1 MAEQSPAERTVERVL
16 AAASWEQRIHRIRL
30 IPQNHGIAEQSG
42 IYAAIARRQYLPYL
56 SPDFAYVHPDA
67 FYDPAH
73 FHRCYA
79 DAQTAT
85 NGFADVTPAQLATMI
100 AQRPH
105 TLLVFRTIIGLT
117 KGEFAHATELYAAAV
132 GLPPLTP
139 NKVDSMERRGT
150 ATSAV
155 QAQVAA
161 ETIGR
166 IVDGT
171 LFGKP
176 PGDLRTK
183 QDKPDTEFGWRTV
196 RDLDTHG
203 APYWMLLHQRHYGGA
218 FRQLL
223 DATSTKRGDAIE
235 DSVADMFADAGIDF
249 VRTGATNQA
258 EIARRFEIHVA
269 PAPDFVVYERHGD
282 TETVR
287 AMLEC
292 KTTNDGGTAR
302 DKAPRFKNLRE
313 ECTRL
318 GGVPLFA
325 VLGGMGWSRVNDTL
339 GPVVRDTDGRVFS
352 LANLTDMLDVTPLP
366 TLVKHPD

>member
-1 MAEQSPAERTVERVL
+1 LAERTSAERSIEGVL
-16 AAASWEQRIHRIRL
+16 AASSWEQRIHRIRL

-56 SPDFAYVHPDA
+56 SPDFAYVYSEA

-73 FHRCYA
+73 FERCYT
-79 DAQTAT
+79 DAQAAT
-85 NGFADVTPAQLATMI
+85 TGFTRVTPTQLAMVI
-100 AQRPH
+100 AQQPH
-105 TLLVFRTIIGLT
+105 TLLVFRTITGLT
-117 KGEFAHATELYAAAV
+117 KGEFAHATELYAASV
-132 GLPPLTP
+132 GMHSLSA

-150 ATSAV
+150 ATSAA

-161 ETIGR
+161 ETVCRIIDGR
-166 IVDGT
+166 

-183 QDKPDTEFGWRTV
+183 QAKPDTLRGWRTV
-196 RDLDTHG
+196 RDLNRHG
-203 APYWMLLHQRHYGGA
+203 VPYWMLLHQRHYGGA

-223 DATSTKRGDAIE
+223 DATSTRRGDVIE
-235 DSVADMFADAGIDF
+235 DSVEDMLADAGILY

-258 EIARRFEIHVA
+258 EIAQRFEIHVA
-269 PAPDFVVYERHGD
+269 PAPDFVVYERRGD

-352 LANLTDMLDVTPLP
+352 LANLTDMLDVTPFQS
-366 TLVKHPD
+366 LVNHQS